1 MPRFRISDRAGGVG
15 GDVHTW
21 LRRGNY
27 DFIPVEIP
35 MEGWEGA
42 ARGVLG
48 EIVSQRATRNFNEA
62 NYAGAGA
69 EIVTAA
75 AGCWA
80 MQMHTPMG
88 EPIEEEADAPRV
100 PTPVRVDPGL
110 VLNFLDLV
118 RNVNGTIVDELG
130 FTVLSFCVVHRS
142 MDTESVRWITHK
154 IAGYLRL
161 IGIGNADVASTY
173 CCSTVVRSRA
183 PTLSHS
189 RYAPRSLTRSF
200 VRQEAMHATLSA
212 ESCLTTTTTPT
223 LLLFVSSK
231 WASDNIVR
239 AYRERCVAESMRRL
253 RRGVQRSSQGVR
265 QRAAR

>member
-1 MPRFRISDRAGGVG
+1 
-15 GDVHTW
+15 
-21 LRRGNY
+21 
-27 DFIPVEIP
+27 
-35 MEGWEGA
+35 
-42 ARGVLG
+42 VLG
-48 EIVSQRATRNFNEA
+48 GIVRERATEDFNEA
-62 NYAGAGA
+62 NYVGAGA

-100 PTPVRVDPGL
+100 DPRL
-110 VLNFLDLV
+110 VLNFFDLV

-173 CCSTVVRSRA
+173 CCSTVVRSR
-183 PTLSHS
+183 
-189 RYAPRSLTRSF
+189 YAPRSLTRSF
-200 VRQEAMHATLSA
+200 VRQDAMHATLSA
-212 ESCLTTTTTPT
+212 ESCLATTTTPT

-231 WASDNIVR
+231 WASDSIVR

-265 QRAAR
+265 QRAPR

>member
-142 MDTESVRWITHK
+142 MDTESVRRITHK
-154 IAGYLRL
+154 IAEYLTL
-161 IGIGNADVASTY
+161 IGNADVASTY

-231 WASDNIVR
+231 WASDSIVR